1 MELDRK
7 GREAIR
13 SGLTF
18 LGRDTEEEG
27 DYVGWEID
35 LSMGS
40 EKFEPHIG
48 HPHLGVWHWSPLA
61 NLKSGAVR
69 KPRPCLRTVRTFAY
83 S

>member
-1 MELDRK
+1 M
-7 GREAIR
+7 
-13 SGLTF
+13 
-18 LGRDTEEEG
+18 
-27 DYVGWEID
+27 GWEID